1 MQKPLPAKQ
10 KKLIQTW
17 RENQAQIQYFYNY
30 LEFISQL
37 RQLTDTNLT
46 THFRASKIPSFPKD
60 FLSKRPACG
69 KSMTGM
75 RRNEG
80 KRGLLFVLVI
90 GDFWSSK
97 HSLSSST
104 WVFNIQQNK
113 QNKTGLQKSGHGELS
128 IPPPPATSSA
138 CLLSAWASSAKQ
150 HLPSPAGTPP
160 PCPPSPSCPQQ
171 GLP

>member
-37 RQLTDTNLT
+37 TQLTDTNLT

-104 WVFNIQQNK
+104 WVFNMGSEQYC
-113 QNKTGLQKSGHGELS
+113 SY
-128 IPPPPATSSA
+128 
-138 CLLSAWASSAKQ
+138 
-150 HLPSPAGTPP
+150 
-160 PCPPSPSCPQQ
+160 
-171 GLP
+171 